1 MSLHFQST
9 NFPRQRKKLVHAQL
23 LTEVLGQLASRFD
36 PDVSM
41 IKKRIE
47 SLIDREYLERIADSD
62 PPAYSYVA

>member
-9 NFPRQRKKLVHAQL
+9 NFSRQRKKLVHAQL